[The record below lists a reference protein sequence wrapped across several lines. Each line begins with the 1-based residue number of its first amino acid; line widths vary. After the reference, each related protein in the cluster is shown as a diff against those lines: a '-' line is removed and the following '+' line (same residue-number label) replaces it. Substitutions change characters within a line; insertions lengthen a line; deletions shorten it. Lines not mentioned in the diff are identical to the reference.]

1 MGQAIVKEKQQ
12 NNKLIKGM
20 IIGGVIGGFLTLI
33 DRNTRSAVATKAVD
47 IKDSSKN
54 VIMHVKENPGEVKE
68 QLLEQVKQA
77 TDTLKHT
84 IQEAKNLAE
93 RINRDVI
100 KEVKEISNEAVSF
113 AEDTKEEYLDIQS
126 NVKDTSSKLT
136 ESTKKNQTQAELNAN
151 LHSY

>member
-1 MGQAIVKEKQQ
+1 MGQAIVQEKQQ

-20 IIGGVIGGFLTLI
+20 VIGGVIGGFLTLI

-136 ESTKKNQTQAELNAN
+136 ESTKKPQTQAELNAN

>member
-100 KEVKEISNEAVSF
+100 KEAKEISHEAVTF

-136 ESTKKNQTQAELNAN
+136 ESTKKNAVT
-151 LHSY
+151 S

>member
-54 VIMHVKENPGEVKE
+54 VIMHVKENPSEVKE
-68 QLLEQVKQA
+68 QLLEQVNQA

-100 KEVKEISNEAVSF
+100 KEAKEISHEAVSF

-136 ESTKKNQTQAELNAN
+136 ESTKKPQTQAELNAN
-151 LHSY
+151 LHS

>member
-1 MGQAIVKEKQQ
+1 MGQAIVQEKQQ

-136 ESTKKNQTQAELNAN
+136 ESTKNRKHKLN
-151 LHSY
+151 